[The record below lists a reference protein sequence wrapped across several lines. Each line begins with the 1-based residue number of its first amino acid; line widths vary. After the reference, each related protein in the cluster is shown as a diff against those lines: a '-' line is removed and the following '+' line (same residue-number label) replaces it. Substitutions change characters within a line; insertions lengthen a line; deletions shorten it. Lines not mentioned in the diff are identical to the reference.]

1 MSEVKRTTMPEPQD
15 PIPIDRIRPIS
26 MRFYIGAMVT
36 ILLLGSVATLWMA
49 RAEDARMRERMLV
62 RTRMVAA
69 GIDQAEMAPLS
80 GSPADLDQPV
90 YQTLKAR
97 LRRVRQA
104 DEQCR
109 FVYLAGLREDGAIFF
124 YVDSEPPDSEEHS
137 PPGETYTEAS
147 EEFRQVFLTG
157 LPFVEGPIKDRWG
170 NWVSALVPIQGRD
183 AVMPMAVLGIDID
196 ARDWTRNIVL
206 RCMPVIALTLLLLA
220 LLTLLS
226 ILGRRADQAHRR
238 IAASEA
244 RVAQSEHAYR
254 GIVMSM
260 LDIFVRVDAQGR
272 VAMLSPSAARLLGYD
287 SIEALLGKPVAEVYA
302 DPNQRAE
309 LSAALSRK
317 GEVQDFELSARHKDG
332 GERLVSVSIR
342 MLYDA
347 AGNPDGYEGIA
358 RDITDR
364 KRAEQA
370 LKRSEEKYR
379 HMIESL
385 DEGYFELDAQ
395 GRLSFFNNAFC
406 RMVGFANEACPGL
419 DFKALLPAEVALRLS
434 QMLEG
439 SLESGGA
446 AHISDLE
453 ISRLQGAPLYVD
465 LSATPVVGGDGVVLG
480 CRGMLRDISERKRGE
495 QQRLDLDRRIQRA
508 QKMETIGSLAGGV
521 AHDLNNIL
529 SGIVSYP
536 DLVLMQLPADSPL
549 RRPLESIKSS
559 GLKASAIVQDL
570 LTLARRGVTVA
581 EPVRLNDLI
590 VSYFNSPEF
599 LKMKSFHPRVKI
611 HTDLDAHLM
620 NILGSPVHLS
630 KTIMNLVSNAAEAM
644 PDGGPITIAT
654 RSGYVDHPIKGYDH
668 VQPGDYTVLSVA
680 DSGMG
685 ISTEDQARIFEPFF
699 SKKKMGRSG
708 TGLGL
713 SVVWATVQDHKG
725 YLDLRSSPGQGTTFT
740 LYFPVTR
747 QAPSA
752 RKRALE
758 VEDLRGHG
766 EKILV
771 VDDLAQQR
779 EIATAILTRLG
790 YEAVAVA
797 SGEEAIQYLQHN
809 PVDMVLLDMI
819 MEPGIDGL
827 QTYECIRSEKPRQ
840 RVIITSGYSETERVK
855 KALQLGA
862 RRYLKK
868 PYTLES
874 LGLAVKE
881 DLPAAR
887 QPFAA

>member
-1 MSEVKRTTMPEPQD
+1 
-15 PIPIDRIRPIS
+15 
-26 MRFYIGAMVT
+26 MVT
-36 ILLLGSVATLWMA
+36 MLLLGSVATLWMA
-49 RAEDARMRERMLV
+49 QSEDARMRERMLV

-69 GIDQAEMAPLS
+69 GTDQAEMASLR
-80 GSPADLDQPV
+80 GSPADLEQPA

-97 LRRVRQA
+97 LHRVRQA
-104 DEQCR
+104 DALCR

-124 YVDSEPPDSEEHS
+124 YVDSEPHDSAEHS
-137 PPGETYTEAS
+137 PPGEIYTEAS
-147 EEFRQVFLTG
+147 AEFRQVFLTG

-170 NWVSALVPIQGRD
+170 NWVSAMVPLQGRD

-196 ARDWTRNIVL
+196 ARDWVRDIML
-206 RCMPVIALTLLLLA
+206 RCMPVMALTLMLLA
-220 LLTLLS
+220 LLTLLL
-226 ILGRRADQAHRR
+226 ILDRRAHQAHRR
-238 IAASEA
+238 IVASEA
-244 RVAQSEHAYR
+244 RVVQSENAYR

-287 SIEALLGKPVAEVYA
+287 SIEELLGKPIAGVYA
-302 DPNQRAE
+302 DRNQRAE
-309 LSAALSRK
+309 LSAVLSLK
-317 GEVQDFELSARHKDG
+317 GEVQDFELSARHKNG

-347 AGNPDGYEGIA
+347 AGNPDGYEGIV
-358 RDITDR
+358 RDISDR

-385 DEGYFELDAQ
+385 EEGYFELDPQ
-395 GRLSFFNNAFC
+395 GGLTFFNDAFC
-406 RMVGFANEACPGL
+406 RMLGFAREACPDI
-419 DFKALLPAEVALRLS
+419 DFKTLFPAEAAVPLS
-434 QMLEG
+434 QL
-439 SLESGGA
+439 LQGGGPEPLGA
-446 AHISDLE
+446 VRISDLE
-453 ISRLQGAPLYVD
+453 IGRPVGAPLFVD
-465 LSATPVVGGDGVVLG
+465 LSVSAIAGADGTVLG
-480 CRGMLRDISERKRGE
+480 CRGLLRDISERKRGE
-495 QQRLDLDRRIQRA
+495 QQRQELDRRIQRA

-611 HTDLDAHLM
+611 RTDLDGQLM
-620 NILGSPVHLS
+620 NIMGSPVHLS

-644 PDGGPITIAT
+644 PDGGAITIAT
-654 RSGYVDHPIKGYDH
+654 RSGFVDHPIKGYDH

-680 DSGMG
+680 DNGMG
-685 ISTEDQARIFEPFF
+685 ISAEDQIRIFEPFF

-725 YLDLRSSPGQGTTFT
+725 YLDLQSRPGQGSTFT

-752 RKRALE
+752 RKRPLG
-758 VEDLRGHG
+758 VEELCGHG
-766 EKILV
+766 ERILV

-790 YEAVAVA
+790 YEVVTAA

-809 PVDMVLLDMI
+809 SVDMVVLDMI

-827 QTYECIRSEKPRQ
+827 QTYECVWSENPRQ

-868 PYTLES
+868 PYTLET
-874 LGLAVKE
+874 LGLALKE
-881 DLPAAR
+881 ELPAAR
-887 QPFAA
+887 QSSAA

>member
-1 MSEVKRTTMPEPQD
+1 MPEPQD
-15 PIPIDRIRPIS
+15 PIPIARIGPIS
-26 MRFYIGAMVT
+26 LRFYIGAMAT
-36 ILLLGSVATLWMA
+36 MLLLGSAATLWMA
-49 RAEDARMRERMLV
+49 RAEDARMRERLLV
-62 RTRMVAA
+62 RARMVAA
-69 GIDQAEMAPLS
+69 GIDQAEMVPLS
-80 GSPADLDQPV
+80 GSPADLDRPV

-104 DEQCR
+104 DELCR

-124 YVDSEPPDSEEHS
+124 YVDSEPPDSEAHS
-137 PPGETYTEAS
+137 PPGETYIEAS
-147 EEFRQVFLTG
+147 VEFKQVFLTG

-170 NWVSALVPIQGRD
+170 NWVSAMVPIQGRD

-196 ARDWTRNIVL
+196 ARDWARSIVL
-206 RCMPVIALTLLLLA
+206 RCMPVMALTIMLLA

-226 ILGRRADQAHRR
+226 ILDRRASQAHRR
-238 IAASEA
+238 IVASEA
-244 RVAQSEHAYR
+244 RVVQSENAYR

-260 LDIFVRVDAQGR
+260 LDIFVRVDTQGR

-287 SIEALLGKPVAEVYA
+287 SIDELLGKPIAGVYA

-309 LSAALSRK
+309 LLALLSLN
-317 GEVQDFELSARHKDG
+317 GEVQDFELSARHKNG

-342 MLYDA
+342 MLCDA
-347 AGNPDGYEGIA
+347 AGNPDGYEGIV
-358 RDITDR
+358 RDIGDR

-385 DEGYFELDAQ
+385 EEGYFELDLQ
-395 GRLSFFNNAFC
+395 GDLTFFNDAFC
-406 RMVGFANEACPGL
+406 RMLGFANDVCPGI
-419 DFKALLPAEVALRLS
+419 DFKTLFPAEAALRLS
-434 QMLEG
+434 QLLQGG
-439 SLESGGA
+439 SESRGA
-446 AHISDLE
+446 VRISDLE
-453 ISRLQGAPLYVD
+453 IGRAEGTPLYAD
-465 LSATPVVGGDGVVLG
+465 LSASPIAGPDGTLLG
-480 CRGMLRDISERKRGE
+480 CRGLLRDISERKRGE
-495 QQRLDLDRRIQRA
+495 QQRQELDRRIQRA

-549 RRPLESIKSS
+549 RRPLESIKAS

-581 EPVRLNDLI
+581 EPVHLNDLI

-611 HTDLDAHLM
+611 HTDLDGQLM
-620 NILGSPVHLS
+620 NIMGSPVHLS

-644 PDGGPITIAT
+644 PDGGAITITT

-668 VQPGDYTVLSVA
+668 VQPGDYTVLSVT

-685 ISTEDQARIFEPFF
+685 ICAEDQIRIFEPFF

-725 YLDLRSSPGQGTTFT
+725 YLDLQTRPGQGTTFT
-740 LYFPVTR
+740 LYFPITH
-747 QAPSA
+747 QTPSA
-752 RKRALE
+752 RKRPPG
-758 VEDLRGHG
+758 VEELCGHG
-766 EKILV
+766 ERILV

-790 YEAVAVA
+790 YEVVTAA
-797 SGEEAIQYLQHN
+797 SGEEAIQYLHDSR
-809 PVDMVLLDMI
+809 VDMVVLDMI

-827 QTYECIRSEKPRQ
+827 QTYERIWSENPRQ
-840 RVIITSGYSETERVK
+840 RVIITSGYSQTERVK
-855 KALQLGA
+855 KALQLGV

-868 PYTLES
+868 PYTLET

-881 DLPAAR
+881 ELPAAR
-887 QPFAA
+887 QSSAA